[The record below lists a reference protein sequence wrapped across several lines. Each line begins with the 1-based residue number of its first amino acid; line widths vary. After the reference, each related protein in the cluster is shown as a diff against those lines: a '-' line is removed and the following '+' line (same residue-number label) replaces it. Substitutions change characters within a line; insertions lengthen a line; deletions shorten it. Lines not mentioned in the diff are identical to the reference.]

1 MSESKSEG
9 LTPQKYNKSLSE
21 LLRLKRVQLGY
32 SVDPRH
38 FVAEH
43 LETIKDDEALR
54 AKFKQGVSKW
64 ASDNGVSLT
73 TLVGEGVSQ

>member
-1 MSESKSEG
+1 VRETEAM
-9 LTPQKYNKSLSE
+9 TPERYTKSLRE
-21 LLRLKRVQLGY
+21 MMRLRKPQLNY

-43 LETIKDDEALR
+43 LEAIKNDDALR
-54 AKFKQGVSKW
+54 AKFKQGVSQW
-64 ASDNGVSLT
+64 ASDEGVSLT